1 VQGAEASKI
10 SKLNNSSGI
19 SSLLKKSLMSS
30 QNAYFGFK
38 LSLYSINAEQVLDD
52 LFFEA
57 IKGVEILKPKVVIFE
72 NVMGLLFKKNKT
84 YVDKI
89 INKLTECGYSI
100 ALIELYQYL
109 SNQGHHSQPVYTP
122 SMSHQHPQKN

>member
-1 VQGAEASKI
+1 LFE
-10 SKLNNSSGI
+10 
-19 SSLLKKSLMSS
+19 KKK
-30 QNAYFGFK
+30 FK
-38 LSLYSINAEQVLDD
+38 EGQAEQVLDD

-89 INKLTECGYSI
+89 INKLTPN
-100 ALIELYQYL
+100 LPHNQY
-109 SNQGHHSQPVYTP
+109 HFSQQRKMPCVF
-122 SMSHQHPQKN
+122 SEARQNLQKTTFAN